1 MKAYWDR
8 VAERQIDDNPNR
20 LGFLQL
26 VCVSETDESAQ
37 SEYEDHVKYFY
48 QKMLRIHPPFAES
61 PGYRSIDSIR
71 RSLRPQI
78 GDEAQKAAGEL
89 GWKEFVEQG
98 HVIAG
103 SPATVRDRLT
113 EAVKML
119 RVGHL
124 MCLLHIGS
132 MPKELTSKNT
142 ELFAKEVLPAIK
154 PIYSEY
160 EDPWWPDRLKQDSLH
175 AVGD

>member
-1 MKAYWDR
+1 M
-8 VAERQIDDNPNR
+8 
-20 LGFLQL
+20 QL

-37 SEYEDHVKYFY
+37 SGYEDHVKYFY

-61 PGYRSIDSIR
+61 PGFPVQIYSIR

-103 SPATVRDRLT
+103 SPGYRKRSFD
-113 EAVKML
+113 
-119 RVGHL
+119 
-124 MCLLHIGS
+124 
-132 MPKELTSKNT
+132 
-142 ELFAKEVLPAIK
+142 
-154 PIYSEY
+154 
-160 EDPWWPDRLKQDSLH
+160 
-175 AVGD
+175 

>member
-1 MKAYWDR
+1 
-8 VAERQIDDNPNR
+8 
-20 LGFLQL
+20 
-26 VCVSETDESAQ
+26 
-37 SEYEDHVKYFY
+37 
-48 QKMLRIHPPFAES
+48 MLRIHPPFAES

-89 GWKEFVEQG
+89 GWKELVEQG

-103 SPATVRDRLT
+103 SSATVRDRLI

-124 MCLLHIGS
+124 MCLLHIGT
-132 MPKELTSKNT
+132 MPKDLTRKNT
-142 ELFAKEVLPAIK
+142 ELFAKEVLPALK
-154 PIYSEY
+154 PIYSQY
-160 EDPWWPDRLKQDSLH
+160 EDPWWPERLKQAVPS

>member
-1 MKAYWDR
+1 
-8 VAERQIDDNPNR
+8 
-20 LGFLQL
+20 
-26 VCVSETDESAQ
+26 
-37 SEYEDHVKYFY
+37 
-48 QKMLRIHPPFAES
+48 MLRIHKPFAES

-89 GWKEFVEQG
+89 GWKELVEQG

-103 SPATVRDRLT
+103 SSATVRDRLI

-124 MCLLHIGS
+124 MCLLHIGT
-132 MPKELTSKNT
+132 MPKELTRKNT
-142 ELFAKEVLPAIK
+142 ELFAKEVLPALK
-154 PIYSEY
+154 PIYSQY
-160 EDPWWPDRLKQDSLH
+160 EDPWWPERLKQAVPS